1 MTSGSP
7 NCRFGEDTPQ
17 DINVAAPV
25 LGAAAQWNFKH
36 LLAALL
42 AGFVF
47 QSLLLPCL
55 CDIGTA
61 KTAFAYAFD
70 VLVLIRIAAARACH
84 ETGKGWLFYG
94 VLCYTSPAWIEG
106 VAYLVIGGH

>member
-1 MTSGSP
+1 MKHGSP
-7 NCRFGEDTPQ
+7 DCRFGDDTPQ
-17 DINVAAPV
+17 NINVAASV
-25 LGAAAQWNFKH
+25 LVTGAQWNFKH
-36 LLAALL
+36 LLAALF
-42 AGFVF
+42 AGFVL

-70 VLVLIRIAAARACH
+70 VLVLIRVAAARACC
-84 ETGKGWLFYG
+84 ETGKGWLFYV

-106 VAYLVIGGH
+106 VAYLVLGGH